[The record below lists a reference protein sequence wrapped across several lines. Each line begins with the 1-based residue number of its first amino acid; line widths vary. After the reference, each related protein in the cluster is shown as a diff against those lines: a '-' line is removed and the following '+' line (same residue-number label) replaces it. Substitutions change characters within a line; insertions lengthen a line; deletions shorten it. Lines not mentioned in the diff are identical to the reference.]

1 MSKQTINIGASPND
15 GTGTPLRT
23 SFDYTNQN
31 FTELYTALGGGVGL
45 PGATTQVI
53 FNDGGTN
60 LAGDAGLV
68 YNKTTDALTVAGLVT
83 AGSAT
88 ITGDLTVRTNKL
100 KVDATGVGIGTASPT
115 SGTLTVQTHYLLFP
129 DSQTKIGDNGFCNG
143 AASDGNTQIQFF
155 GGKSLF
161 FNEGA
166 SNTKMT
172 LNSTGLGIGTAPANV
187 ITARAA
193 QDTGLE
199 LNSAASNASRLIFAY
214 DPANT
219 RWYINS
225 TLSGSGTTL
234 PLAFLIGNTERMRI
248 DTSGNVGIGLT
259 PSAWTNQ
266 FIAIEGGD
274 SNSQSAVSFQTNAN
288 AINLHSNSY
297 YSTGYKYKF
306 TGTAGQYALG
316 GNQHE
321 WYIAP
326 SGTAGDAITF
336 TQAMTLDASGRLLV
350 GQTSTGLLNL
360 NGIDI
365 EGGDSNGGSYI
376 IINHKLL
383 TAAGQQYAFFA
394 YSGVKTGDITQ
405 NGTTGVL
412 YNTVSDYRLKE
423 SVKPI
428 SNGLARVNSLKPSSY
443 NWKSDGS
450 VGEGFIAHEL
460 AEAVPAAVSG
470 EKDALNADGSINAQS
485 VDMSRIIPILVAA
498 IQELTTRV
506 QTLEAR

>member
-31 FTELYTALGGGVGL
+31 FTELYTAVGPSGNNIVV
-45 PGATTQVI
+45 PG
-53 FNDGGTN
+53 N
-60 LAGDAGLV
+60 
-68 YNKTTDALTVAGLVT
+68 
-83 AGSAT
+83 AT
-88 ITGDLTVRTNKL
+88 ITGDLTVDTSTL
-100 KVDATGVGIGTASPT
+100 KVDSTNNRVGIGTASPGKRCEINQSANAIT
-115 SGTLTVQTHYLLFP
+115 TIGAGEILRL
-129 DSQTKIGDNGFCNG
+129 IGD
-143 AASDGNTQIQFF
+143 DGNVVSRITEVGF
-155 GGKSLF
+155 GSGPT
-161 FNEGA
+161 GA
-166 SNTKMT
+166 TYAPVVIGAVNTSISGFGTKDFYVATRAGIGDVAPLERYRIDSTGISTWSVAGSTAMT
-172 LNSTGLGIGTAPANV
+172 LNSTGLGIGGSPTEKLSVNGS
-187 ITARAA
+187 IGFQNAA
-193 QDTGLE
+193 TQRWHI
-199 LNSAASNASRLIFAY
+199 SA
-214 DPANT
+214 T
-219 RWYINS
+219 
-225 TLSGSGTTL
+225 SGSDLVFTRSSVADRLT
-234 PLAFLIGNTERMRI
+234 I
-248 DTSGNVGIGLT
+248 TSDGNVGIGVT

-266 FIAIEGGD
+266 FMAIEGGD

-306 TGTAGQYALG
+306 TGTAGQYALA